1 MAKIVVGISGASGI
15 VLGYKTIL
23 LLTQYGH
30 YIDLVMTK
38 DAQLTAAE
46 ELDEKL
52 ATAQK
57 MIKSLSVQ
65 QQEKITLYQNN
76 DFFAPIASGSYKV
89 DAMIIVPCSMTT
101 LAACAMGLSDTLLR
115 RAADVT
121 LKERRPL
128 LLVPREAPFS
138 EIHLENM
145 LKLVRCGAIVIPPM
159 PAWYVHPKS
168 IEDVELF
175 IVGRIFDALKLDADF
190 APRWT
195 GRSAST

>member
-15 VLGYKTIL
+15 VLGYKTVAQ
-23 LLTQYGH
+23 LTACGH
-30 YIDLVMTK
+30 EVAVIMTK
-38 DAQLTAAE
+38 DAQLTATAE
-46 ELDEKL
+46 VGAAL

-57 MIKSLSVQ
+57 MIQSLSAQ
-65 QQEKITLYQNN
+65 QQKKITLYQNN

-89 DAMIIVPCSMTT
+89 DAMVIVPCSMTT
-101 LAACAMGLSDTLLR
+101 LAACAVGLSDTLLR

-128 LLVPREAPFS
+128 VLVPREAPLS

-145 LKLVRCGAIVIPPM
+145 LKLTRCGAVIVPPM
-159 PAWYVHPKS
+159 PAWYLRPKN

-175 IVGRIFDALKLDADF
+175 IVGRIFDALKLEADF
-190 APRWT
+190 APRWS
-195 GRSAST
+195 GE

>member
-15 VLGYKTIL
+15 VLGYKTIMY
-23 LLTQYGH
+23 LTLYGH
-30 YIDLVMTK
+30 CVDLVMTK
-38 DAQLTAAE
+38 DAQFTAAE
-46 ELDEKL
+46 ELDVKL

-57 MIKSLSVQ
+57 MIKSLPIEQ
-65 QQEKITLYQNN
+65 QTKITLYQNN
-76 DFFAPIASGSYKV
+76 DFFAPIASGTYKV

-101 LAACAMGLSDTLLR
+101 LAACEMGLSDTLLR

-145 LKLVRCGAIVIPPM
+145 LKLVRCGAIMIPPM

-195 GRSAST
+195 GGSKA